1 MSAVDFVERFDKTF
15 IKPFAFSG
23 YIRFGRRAVFPQFEK
38 VVITVNLP
46 ALQKADF
53 NRFLR
58 TIERTAHTHI
68 AGTRENRFFVLYA
81 DIAVRA
87 VFRAQ
92 SAPVTFSVCLVKQ
105 RVHRAAYR
113 LNTDKKRAEI
123 IKEVAFYDG
132 CDSRGKVI
140 KHNIHKFFVLFE
152 NLFYKLAVKF
162 EMDIVRHN
170 EMVFAAKGRV
180 FFFCFTQYLS
190 ARSVVKP
197 QRFSAV
203 FIDKIF
209 LSAPEF

>member
-1 MSAVDFVERFDKTF
+1 M
-15 IKPFAFSG
+15 
-23 YIRFGRRAVFPQFEK
+23 
-38 VVITVNLP
+38 
-46 ALQKADF
+46 QKADF

-58 TIERTAHTHI
+58 AIERTAHTHI
-68 AGTRENRFFVLYA
+68 AGTRKNRFFVLYA

-92 SAPVTFSVCLVKQ
+92 PATVASFVRFVKK

-113 LNTDKKRAEI
+113 LNTYKKRAEI
-123 IKEVAFYDG
+123 INEVAFYDG
-132 CDSRGKVI
+132 RDSRGKVI

-180 FFFCFTQYLS
+180 LFFGFTQYLS
-190 ARSVVKP
+190 ARCVVKP

-203 FIDKIF
+203 FIDKKF
-209 LSAPEF
+209 LSAPEL